1 LQFGAE
7 AGVAV
12 FWVHRCR
19 ADVQSFRHS
28 VSVIRFDILYFSDPI
43 GCNTPSP
50 FNEGFW
56 RRNPTRKWRY
66 IEFMAAVTEIGT
78 LIDRDPAVRGGRPK
92 IAGTGLSVSRIAG
105 WYRMGLS
112 PEEIALE
119 YPHLTLAQV
128 HGALAYYHANR
139 EEIEA
144 DLAQEEAAA
153 LNSTKQSD
161 LG

>member
-1 LQFGAE
+1 M
-7 AGVAV
+7 AV
-12 FWVHRCR
+12 
-19 ADVQSFRHS
+19 
-28 VSVIRFDILYFSDPI
+28 
-43 GCNTPSP
+43 
-50 FNEGFW
+50 
-56 RRNPTRKWRY
+56 
-66 IEFMAAVTEIGT
+66 VTEIGT

-92 IAGTGLSVSRIAG
+92 IAGTGVSVSRIAG
-105 WYRMGLS
+105 WYRLGLT

-153 LNSTKQSD
+153 LNSAKQSD